1 MLVGMVVHLG
11 LGLQINHVLG
21 FYAGLLL
28 TSLTFMSMIQFFI
41 VHLGDVGK
49 LLSMIFLVLQLT
61 STGGTFPVEMTP
73 PFFQF
78 INHFVPMS
86 YSIQMLKEVVSG
98 NNMDYAWQ
106 NAGILSIF
114 FAVFTGLTLIL
125 ATIKQHKEKNKTKQK
140 KFSEFTE
147 ESKVLETISQ
157 S

>member
-1 MLVGMVVHLG
+1 MG

-49 LLSMIFLVLQLT
+49 LLSMIFLVLQLEFP
-61 STGGTFPVEMTP
+61 TGGTFPVEMTP

-125 ATIKQHKEKNKTKQK
+125 ATIKQHKEKNKTKQRNFLNLLK
-140 KFSEFTE
+140 NR
-147 ESKVLETISQ
+147 KVLETISQ